1 MTSTSRIAKNTLFLY
16 FRQILIMLVS
26 LYTVR
31 VVLNVLG
38 AEDYGIY
45 NVVAGV
51 VVLFSFVNNAMAS
64 SVQRYLTFFIGKNDA
79 EKTQDV
85 FSKSLVIHI
94 LICLILIL
102 LAETVGVWFLNTK
115 LNIPAERSAA
125 AFWCYQ
131 AAVITTLINIIRVP
145 YNAVIIA
152 YEKMSFFAWL
162 GVIEAILKLAIVF
175 LLIISPF
182 DKLVAYSLLLTFVAL
197 LILAV
202 YTLYCKRNF
211 ETAHYKK
218 SSDKKLGKE
227 LISFSGWSLFGAAAN
242 VANNQGMNILLNLFT
257 NVVVNAAMGIANQVN
272 AAVYSFVGNFQ
283 TSFNPPLVKNYSS
296 GNRNEFLT
304 LLNRSSKWSFYLL
317 WFITLP
323 VFINCNYLLF
333 VWLKNIPDYA
343 IPFVRFILI
352 LSLIDVFNNPLYTSI
367 NAFGN
372 IKFYTFV
379 ISVFKFS
386 PFLIVFV
393 LFNCGFPPEIVFY
406 SQIFCSLVANTWR
419 IFYVD
424 KKIHINLRNYFV
436 DVILRCGFIVLIT
449 FPVSVFFYHLF
460 CENQCFTSLI
470 LSCFQICLL
479 NTFILYFIGFSK
491 PERHCFIQLVK
502 EKCRRKKNGL

>member
-197 LILAV
+197 VILAV

-272 AAVYSFVGNFQ
+272 TAVYSFVGNFQ

-296 GNRNEFLT
+296 GNRNEFLK

-333 VWLKNIPDYA
+333 LWLKNIPDYA
-343 IPFVRFILI
+343 ISFVRLVLV

-372 IKFYTFV
+372 IKFYTLV
-379 ISVFKFS
+379 ISVFKFF
-386 PFLIVFV
+386 PFLIVFI
-393 LFNCGFPPEIVFY
+393 LFKCGFPPEIVFY
-406 SQIFCSLVANTWR
+406 SQILCSFVVNTWR
-419 IFYVD
+419 ILYVN
-424 KKIHINLRNYFV
+424 KKININLWNYLI
-436 DVILRCGFIVLIT
+436 DVILRCVLIVLIT
-449 FPVSVFFYHLF
+449 LPFSVFFHHFLCNTQSF
-460 CENQCFTSLI
+460 SSLI
-470 LSCFQICLL
+470 LSCLQTCSL
-479 NTFILYFIGFSK
+479 NILVLYFIGFSK
-491 PERHCFIQLVK
+491 SERQYFIQLLK
-502 EKCRRKKNGL
+502 KKIRRQKNDL